1 MKLSIFAVAVT
12 AALVVLKFWVPLSWV
27 SLEVIVGV
35 GLALIV
41 VTLVATVGFRN
52 RQRRRLTDIRDS
64 ALW

>member
-12 AALVVLKFWVPLSWV
+12 AALVALKLWLPISWA

-35 GLALIV
+35 GLALIAVTV
-41 VTLVATVGFRN
+41 VAAVGLRN
-52 RQRRRLTDIRDS
+52 RQRRRLTEMRDS

>member
-12 AALVVLKFWVPLSWV
+12 AALVALKFWVPSSWV

-35 GLALIV
+35 GLALTV
-41 VTLVATVGFRN
+41 VTVVAAVGFRN
-52 RQRRRLTDIRDS
+52 RQRRRLTDMRDS

>member
-1 MKLSIFAVAVT
+1 MKLLIFTVAVT
-12 AALVVLKFWVPLSWV
+12 AALVALKLLVPNNWA

-41 VTLVATVGFRN
+41 VTVVAAVGWRN
-52 RQRRRLTDIRDS
+52 RQRRRLTDMRDS